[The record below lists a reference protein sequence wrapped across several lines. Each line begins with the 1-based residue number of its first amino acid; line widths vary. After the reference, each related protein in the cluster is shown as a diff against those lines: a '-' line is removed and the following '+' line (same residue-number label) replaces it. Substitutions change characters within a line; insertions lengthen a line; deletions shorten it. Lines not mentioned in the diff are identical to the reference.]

1 MDSKISSSKNNNKKK
16 DDFKIHNIVDERPNT
31 RPVLQN

>member
-1 MDSKISSSKNNNKKK
+1 MIS
-16 DDFKIHNIVDERPNT
+16 KIHNIVDERLNS

>member
-1 MDSKISSSKNNNKKK
+1 MDLKISSSKNNNKKK
-16 DDFKIHNIVDERPNT
+16 HDFKIHNIEDERLNS